1 MFPSDEHLED
11 LRRYGMDPDP
21 WGRDDDDA
29 REEIRWAYLYTGPL
43 HPSVAD
49 GSWGEAADDEDGEA

>member
-21 WGRDDDDA
+21 RADDYFRDMTPGMD
-29 REEIRWAYLYTGPL
+29 EHHVPL

-49 GSWGEAADDEDGEA
+49 GSWGEAADDDADGEA